1 MHLVRPRLQ
10 AREDGSPEHGRGS
23 QPCRA
28 RCARFPAV
36 AEPIARTSR
45 TGPLTVNKEADH
57 ADWAN
62 LVDWRVE
69 GVLEAPLYEQV
80 IKLLQE
86 QILAGAIP
94 AGSRLPSTRQL
105 MQRLGVSRT
114 TAIAAYAQLQ
124 ADGYVVGKVGSGTY
138 VAPHVK
144 EELIEAPRICSRSR
158 LPMVDTPEAP
168 PLGLSSR
175 GKSYQDIDLEALVR
189 PNVPFN
195 TGMVHIDARTSGLW
209 QQLVRQHLATDSVI
223 QGYSCPQGSE
233 SLRKEITRYVS
244 VSRGVRCTPDD
255 VIVVAGSQQAID
267 LAAKVLLDPTDSVWV
282 EDPGYQPTRL
292 SLATAG
298 MRLHHIPVDQDGMR
312 IDEGISTSPGA
323 RAVFVTPSHQYP
335 LGVSLSM
342 ERRLQLLEWAKTQR
356 SWVVEDDYDS
366 EFRYS
371 GPALPSLQ
379 GLDTNG
385 RVVYVGTFSK
395 VLHPGIR
402 YGYLIVPPQLAKAF
416 QVARFL
422 TDRHSPLFLEQ
433 VLTDFMRQGHFVSNF
448 LRMKSNYKAKLDALV
463 RLLNAR
469 AGRHLDVVRPNQGLH
484 LIAYLKNGLQ
494 DTLVADELAKA
505 GVVARAISRLYAEK
519 SRARSGLMLGFA
531 GFSEGRL
538 TTAVERLAAV
548 IERIDMEQQAIHR

>member
-1 MHLVRPRLQ
+1 
-10 AREDGSPEHGRGS
+10 
-23 QPCRA
+23 
-28 RCARFPAV
+28 
-36 AEPIARTSR
+36 
-45 TGPLTVNKEADH
+45 
-57 ADWAN
+57 
-62 LVDWRVE
+62 
-69 GVLEAPLYEQV
+69 
-80 IKLLQE
+80 
-86 QILAGAIP
+86 
-94 AGSRLPSTRQL
+94 
-105 MQRLGVSRT
+105 
-114 TAIAAYAQLQ
+114 
-124 ADGYVVGKVGSGTY
+124 
-138 VAPHVK
+138 
-144 EELIEAPRICSRSR
+144 
-158 LPMVDTPEAP
+158 
-168 PLGLSSR
+168 
-175 GKSYQDIDLEALVR
+175 
-189 PNVPFN
+189 
-195 TGMVHIDARTSGLW
+195 
-209 QQLVRQHLATDSVI
+209 
-223 QGYSCPQGSE
+223 
-233 SLRKEITRYVS
+233 
-244 VSRGVRCTPDD
+244 
-255 VIVVAGSQQAID
+255 
-267 LAAKVLLDPTDSVWV
+267 
-282 EDPGYQPTRL
+282 
-292 SLATAG
+292 
-298 MRLHHIPVDQDGMR
+298 
-312 IDEGISTSPGA
+312 
-323 RAVFVTPSHQYP
+323 
-335 LGVSLSM
+335 M

-379 GLDTNG
+379 GIDTNG

-422 TDRHSPLFLEQ
+422 ADRHSPLFLEQ

-538 TTAVERLAAV
+538 VTAVERLAAV
-548 IERIDMEQQAIHR
+548 IERIDTEQQATHR

>member
-1 MHLVRPRLQ
+1 
-10 AREDGSPEHGRGS
+10 
-23 QPCRA
+23 
-28 RCARFPAV
+28 
-36 AEPIARTSR
+36 
-45 TGPLTVNKEADH
+45 VNKEANH

-69 GVLEAPLYEQV
+69 GVNEAPLYEQV

-94 AGSRLPSTRQL
+94 AGSRLLSTRQL

-144 EELIEAPRICSRSR
+144 VELIEAPRICSRSGR
-158 LPMVDTPEAP
+158 PVVETPPGAP

-175 GKSYQDIDLEALVR
+175 GKSYQDIDLDALVR

-209 QQLVRQHLATDSVI
+209 QQLVRQHLATDSMI

-233 SLRKEITRYVS
+233 ALRQEITRYVS

-267 LAAKVLLDPTDSVWV
+267 LASKVLLDPADSVWI

-298 MRLHHIPVDQDGMR
+298 MRLHHIPVDEDGMR
-312 IDEGISTSPGA
+312 IDKGIATCPGA

-342 ERRLQLLEWAKTQR
+342 DRRLQLLDWAERQR

-366 EFRYS
+366 EFRYG
-371 GPALPSLQ
+371 GPSLPSLQ

-395 VLHPGIR
+395 VLQPGIR

-416 QVARFL
+416 QAARFL

-433 VLTDFMRQGHFVSNF
+433 VLTDFIRQGHFVSNF
-448 LRMKSNYKAKLDALV
+448 LRMRTNYKAKLDVLV

-469 AGRHLDVVRPNQGLH
+469 ASQHLDVVRPNQGLH

-531 GFSEGRL
+531 GFSEPRL
-538 TTAVERLAAV
+538 VTAVERLAAV
-548 IERIDMEQQAIHR
+548 VERIAKEQRITH